1 MTVEVVD
8 SVLSA
13 DLDALEATL
22 TRHGYNART
31 LAELLNV
38 RPAEIRAFLRG
49 QPRPTATGSHTGTPH
64 AIADGQATGVISHR
78 DRTLADNL
86 GRSGCLQ
93 AVGG

>member
-1 MTVEVVD
+1 VTVEVID

-38 RPAEIRAFLRG
+38 RPAEIRAILHG
-49 QPRPTATGSHTGTPH
+49 QLPPGRTQELHAQLLTAGLP
-64 AIADGQATGVISHR
+64 V
-78 DRTLADNL
+78 
-86 GRSGCLQ
+86 
-93 AVGG
+93 